1 MCFIIV
7 SVATTAV
14 PFLRLKRCL
23 RKVYFDREKVI
34 VFHLAKTHPGTP
46 QGSVGLHG
54 NKMLLLYTCFM
65 IFLESLAMSLC
76 VAVDCRISRGKPD
89 FSISS
94 RESIVFPYRIGMRD
108 DSKLD
113 L

>member
-1 MCFIIV
+1 MDRKTDIV
-7 SVATTAV
+7 AH
-14 PFLRLKRCL
+14 
-23 RKVYFDREKVI
+23 I
-34 VFHLAKTHPGTP
+34 AKTHPGTP

-65 IFLESLAMSLC
+65 VSLGSLAISLC

-94 RESIVFPYRIGMRD
+94 RESIVFPYRIGMRE